1 MGEEEFYIDNITNL
15 FIENVLSEE
24 EKQFNLNVLYGK
36 ESSVD
41 QIISI
46 CKKYPLNST
55 YQIVLVKEAQDLSR
69 SFDGF
74 TDYFK
79 NPLNSTILIINYKH
93 KSIDKRKSFFK
104 VLQKNAKVFESK
116 KLYDNQVQNWITDN
130 VKGAGFSIDRKSAI
144 LINEHLGNS
153 LSKISNELEKLFEIK
168 KKEKIIELSDI
179 EKYIGISREYN
190 NFELRRSLGEKNYNK
205 AYQIAQ
211 YFTENPSS
219 NPLVVS
225 ISVIFDFFN
234 KLLIYHS
241 NSNLDDRRLASML
254 GINPY
259 FISEYK
265 LASSNYNLK
274 QVVSIISLIRDQ
286 NLSRESEIKY
296 LNSHGINISW
306 EKAKYS
312 INTGLWGISIGGAET
327 LNSRDPLPES
337 AYPSKVIKS
346 ESEELQ
352 IEFKTGEL
360 FAINGKKGK
369 PFELIQRLQILA
381 RDFGIGRDI
390 HVGDTIIGI
399 K

>member
-69 SFDGF
+69 TFDGF

-116 KLYDNQVQNWITDN
+116 KLYDNQVQNWIAEN
-130 VKGAGFSIDRKSAI
+130 VQGAGFSIDRKSAT

-179 EKYIGISREYN
+179 EKYIGISKEFN
-190 NFELRRSLGEKNYNK
+190 NFELRRALGEKNYNK
-205 AYQIAQ
+205 AFQIAQ

-259 FISEYK
+259 FLSEYK

-274 QVVSIISLIRDQ
+274 QVVSVISLIRDYDM
-286 NLSRESEIKY
+286 LS
-296 LNSHGINISW
+296 
-306 EKAKYS
+306 
-312 INTGLWGISIGGAET
+312 
-327 LNSRDPLPES
+327 
-337 AYPSKVIKS
+337 
-346 ESEELQ
+346 
-352 IEFKTGEL
+352 
-360 FAINGKKGK
+360 KG
-369 PFELIQRLQILA
+369 
-381 RDFGIGRDI
+381 
-390 HVGDTIIGI
+390 VGI
-399 K
+399 KKSNSFLLKEMVLRIIKIN

>member
-15 FIENVLSEE
+15 FIDNVLSEE
-24 EKQFNLNVLYGK
+24 EKQFNLNVLYAK

-130 VKGAGFSIDRKSAI
+130 VQGAGFSIDRKSAI

-179 EKYIGISREYN
+179 EKYIGISKEFN
-190 NFELRRSLGEKNYNK
+190 NFELRRALGEKNYNK
-205 AYQIAQ
+205 AFQIAQ

-254 GINPY
+254 GVNPY
-259 FISEYK
+259 FLSEYK

-274 QVVSIISLIRDQ
+274 QVVSVISLIRD
-286 NLSRESEIKY
+286 Y
-296 LNSHGINISW
+296 
-306 EKAKYS
+306 
-312 INTGLWGISIGGAET
+312 
-327 LNSRDPLPES
+327 DMF
-337 AYPSKVIKS
+337 SKGV
-346 ESEELQ
+346 
-352 IEFKTGEL
+352 
-360 FAINGKKGK
+360 
-369 PFELIQRLQILA
+369 
-381 RDFGIGRDI
+381 
-390 HVGDTIIGI
+390 GI
-399 K
+399 KKSDSFLLNEMVLRIIKIN

>member
-15 FIENVLSEE
+15 FIDNVLSEE

-69 SFDGF
+69 TFDGF

-130 VKGAGFSIDRKSAI
+130 VQDAGFSIDRKSAI

-179 EKYIGISREYN
+179 EKYIGISKEFN
-190 NFELRRSLGEKNYNK
+190 NFELRRALGEKNYNK
-205 AYQIAQ
+205 AFQIAQ

-241 NSNLDDRRLASML
+241 NSNLDDRRLASIL
-254 GINPY
+254 GVNPY
-259 FISEYK
+259 FLSEYK
-265 LASSNYNLK
+265 LASSNYKLK
-274 QVVSIISLIRDQ
+274 QVVSIISLIRD
-286 NLSRESEIKY
+286 Y
-296 LNSHGINISW
+296 
-306 EKAKYS
+306 
-312 INTGLWGISIGGAET
+312 
-327 LNSRDPLPES
+327 DMF
-337 AYPSKVIKS
+337 SKGV
-346 ESEELQ
+346 
-352 IEFKTGEL
+352 
-360 FAINGKKGK
+360 
-369 PFELIQRLQILA
+369 
-381 RDFGIGRDI
+381 
-390 HVGDTIIGI
+390 GI
-399 K
+399 KKSDSFLLEEMVLRIIKIN

>member
-15 FIENVLSEE
+15 FIDHVLSEE

-116 KLYDNQVQNWITDN
+116 KLYDNQVQNWVTER
-130 VKGAGFSIDRKSAI
+130 VQGAGFSIDRKSTI

-153 LSKISNELEKLFEIK
+153 LSKISNEIDKLFEIK
-168 KKEKIIELSDI
+168 EKEKIIELSDI
-179 EKYIGISREYN
+179 EKHIGISKEFN
-190 NFELRRSLGEKNYNK
+190 NFELRRALGEKNYNK

-274 QVVSIISLIRDQ
+274 QVVSVISLIRDYDM
-286 NLSRESEIKY
+286 LS
-296 LNSHGINISW
+296 
-306 EKAKYS
+306 
-312 INTGLWGISIGGAET
+312 
-327 LNSRDPLPES
+327 
-337 AYPSKVIKS
+337 
-346 ESEELQ
+346 
-352 IEFKTGEL
+352 
-360 FAINGKKGK
+360 KG
-369 PFELIQRLQILA
+369 
-381 RDFGIGRDI
+381 
-390 HVGDTIIGI
+390 VGI
-399 K
+399 KKSNSFLLKEMVLRIIKIN